1 MSAAKVKVAVVPG
14 SVVYVEGRGHVEG
27 QVLEV
32 TAADAKALE
41 AAGVARRAA

>member
-1 MSAAKVKVAVVPG
+1 MTRGTVTVTVAPG
-14 SVVYVEGRGHVEG
+14 SVLYVDGNGHGEG

-41 AAGVARRAA
+41 GQGVVTSS